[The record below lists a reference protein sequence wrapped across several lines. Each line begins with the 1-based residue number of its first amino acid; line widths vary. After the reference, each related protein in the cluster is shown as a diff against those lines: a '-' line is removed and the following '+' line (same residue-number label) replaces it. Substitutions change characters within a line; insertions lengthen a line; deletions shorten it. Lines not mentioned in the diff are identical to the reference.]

1 MQALANELVGYL
13 AVTDKAFK
21 ASLAEH
27 LCRIIQKFSP
37 SVRWYVDM
45 LLKVMLTAGAHVQV
59 RCQYSCSNSC
69 RCFGT
74 EYMVGKFWEF
84 GGFKS
89 TFASQHATWGHI
101 FHA

>member
-13 AVTDKAFK
+13 TVTDKAFK
-21 ASLAEH
+21 GSLAEH

-59 RCQYSCSNSC
+59 CCQYSCFKLLDVQPRKLNW
-69 RCFGT
+69 GG
-74 EYMVGKFWEF
+74 GKFERLECVRLLWP
-84 GGFKS
+84 GL
-89 TFASQHATWGHI
+89 
-101 FHA
+101 